1 MTSNF
6 AIVVDSTSDL
16 PEELLNKYDFTIVPA
31 WVVIGDNEFRDRV
44 DIKRE
49 KLLHEL
55 VTSEE
60 KITTTQPRP
69 LDFINAFEEI
79 LKKYDKALFL
89 GVSTK
94 LSATYQNAVIA
105 SKQAGKDRIVCID
118 TLTVTHGAGFLAHH
132 AALRREQGMDLDK
145 VVEEIME
152 LKKDIGLYFF
162 VENLDFLL
170 KGGRIGKAK
179 HMIGTLLNKKPL
191 LFLNK
196 EGEIDSY
203 KSVKGI
209 EAGFEEMKEL
219 VIQYAHK
226 NKNFVLGVAYGED
239 NKEFEEL
246 GQKLKEKTNPLYY
259 SQAPIGPGVLCH
271 VGPNIEAVIFMKI
284 PDSMVDLYK

>member
-1 MTSNF
+1 MTNNF

-16 PEELLNKYDFTIVPA
+16 PEELLNKYEITIVPA
-31 WVVIGDNEFRDRV
+31 WVVIGDKEFRDRV
-44 DIKRE
+44 DIERE
-49 KLLHEL
+49 ELLHEL
-55 VTSEE
+55 VHSEE

-69 LDFINAFEEI
+69 LDFLNAFEEI

-105 SKQAGKDRIVCID
+105 SKQAGRDRIICID
-118 TLTVTHGAGFLAHH
+118 TLTVTLGAGFLAHH

-152 LKKDIGLYFF
+152 LKQDIGLYFL
-162 VENLDFLL
+162 VGSLDFLL

-179 HMIGTLLNKKPL
+179 HMLGTLLNKKPL

-209 EAGFEEMKEL
+209 EAGFDEMKEL
-219 VIQYAHK
+219 VIQYAHE
-226 NKNFVLGVAYGED
+226 NKNYILGIAYGED
-239 NKEFEEL
+239 NPTFEEL
-246 GQKLKEKTNPLYY
+246 GSKLKEKTNPLYY
-259 SQAPIGPGVLCH
+259 SKAPLGPGVLCH
-271 VGPNIEAVIFMKI
+271 VGPNVEAVVFMKI
-284 PDSMVDLYK
+284 PDSMVELYK

>member
-31 WVVIGDNEFRDRV
+31 WVVIGDKELRDRI

-49 KLLHEL
+49 EFLHEL
-55 VTSEE
+55 THSEE

-69 LDFINAFEEI
+69 LDFLNAFEDL
-79 LKKYDKALFL
+79 LKKYEKILFL
-89 GVSTK
+89 GVSSK

-105 SKQAGKDRIVCID
+105 AKQAGKDKIVCID
-118 TLTVTHGAGFLAHH
+118 TFSVTHGAGFLAHH
-132 AALRREQGMDLDK
+132 AALRRKQGMELGK
-145 VVEEIME
+145 VVEEIKVLME
-152 LKKDIGLYFF
+152 HINLYFL
-162 VENLDFLL
+162 VENLDYLH

-179 HMIGTLLNKKPL
+179 HLLGTLLNTKPL

-239 NKEFEEL
+239 NQEFEEI

-259 SQAPIGPGVLCH
+259 SLAPLGPGVLTH